1 MEVAQKIS
9 ITYTISSEDFF
20 LYENVILLKSFQQKK
35 SFRGSN
41 FCTQK
46 LEPRMDM
53 RYFLSPTSWGIFL
66 TLVFQKKKLAKVASN
81 LLILLAA

>member
-35 SFRGSN
+35 GYALLPISN
-41 FCTQK
+41 K
-46 LEPRMDM
+46 L
-53 RYFLSPTSWGIFL
+53 GNIFNSSIPEKEIGKSR
-66 TLVFQKKKLAKVASN
+66 F
-81 LLILLAA
+81 